1 MEFIQDVFWNNIP
14 YTKGKIIRNLGFL
27 KSTVARSFL
36 KDIKNPYIIWTGTGR
51 IASLENKIFHSK
63 IQNKFSK
70 LEVFFFLY
78 EPLCARIGP
87 YNRSFYSEFDSTENL
102 NNMVCD
108 EIESIKIFVK
118 NNNITNFRIFTSDY
132 NVQRIQNNYPGIK
145 INCLNIFLRTLSFPN
160 DMEENN
166 VTNKFWC
173 GNWRYTTHRH
183 LVMSYLSSLEG
194 TYTWNLKCSYAELEN
209 NIWFNLD
216 KLKNENLTRYTR
228 IKTGVDYLYKNA
240 LLIDQPVDATEVINS
255 ENVFTPGN
263 IRTTLTSDFLK
274 SYKNSFCA
282 VINETRFAQP
292 FGDFSE
298 KTLNA
303 LHLKL
308 PIILVAPPHTLEYLK
323 TFGFK
328 TFDGWWDES
337 YDAEEDHYRRM
348 MKIFNIIDYINSKSI
363 QELQKIYTEMK
374 EVLDHN
380 KQIVKT
386 IVLNNTIL

>member
-1 MEFIQDVFWNNIP
+1 
-14 YTKGKIIRNLGFL
+14 
-27 KSTVARSFL
+27 
-36 KDIKNPYIIWTGTGR
+36 
-51 IASLENKIFHSK
+51 
-63 IQNKFSK
+63 
-70 LEVFFFLY
+70 
-78 EPLCARIGP
+78 
-87 YNRSFYSEFDSTENL
+87 
-102 NNMVCD
+102 
-108 EIESIKIFVK
+108 
-118 NNNITNFRIFTSDY
+118 
-132 NVQRIQNNYPGIK
+132 
-145 INCLNIFLRTLSFPN
+145 
-160 DMEENN
+160 
-166 VTNKFWC
+166 
-173 GNWRYTTHRH
+173 
-183 LVMSYLSSLEG
+183 MSYLSSLEG

-386 IVLNNTIL
+386 VVLNNTIL